1 MRIWPASLSAKG
13 QIQINWRA
21 CGRSAGRIDKAVRS
35 VPGSIFLIGVIK
47 KSRLCTRK
55 NLIILIES

>member
-21 CGRSAGRIDKAVRS
+21 CGRASVRACGRAAGCIDNAGRI
-35 VPGSIFLIGVIK
+35 VPGLPFLIGAI
-47 KSRLCTRK
+47 
-55 NLIILIES
+55 